1 MTDALKTTYTLAEA
15 ARLLSCHA
23 ETLRRAIRDGSLQA
37 ARLGRGFRISR
48 ADLQT
53 FWSERGGGALF
64 GQAAPEAPK
73 SAQAKEEPP
82 KKEGKNPKLPQ
93 QLTLPT

>member
-15 ARLLSCHA
+15 AKLLSCHT
-23 ETLRRAIRDGSLQA
+23 ETLRRSIKDGSLQA

-53 FWSERGGGALF
+53 FWSERGGGDLF
-64 GQAAPEAPK
+64 VQTAPETPK
-73 SAQAKEEPP
+73 TGQEKEESS
-82 KKEGKNPKLPQ
+82 KKEDKSPQLPQ